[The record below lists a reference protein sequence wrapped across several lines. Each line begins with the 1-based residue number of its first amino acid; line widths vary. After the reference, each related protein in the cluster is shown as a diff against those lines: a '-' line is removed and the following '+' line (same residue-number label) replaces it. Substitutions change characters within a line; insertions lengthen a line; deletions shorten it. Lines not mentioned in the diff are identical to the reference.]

1 MEAIR
6 VRAIANGD
14 TIGDF
19 PIDDNELGFAVA
31 AVETGTLNRPASI
44 LIQAGFHSRLAAIKA
59 VNDTGAT
66 FQTGQELRQWLN
78 SEAILG
84 WSALPNWPTMETRA
98 MWIEFSRSF
107 SPNEN
112 LVWAD
117 RRYWVGVE
125 WFSPPPTSG
134 TSVQIYEW
142 AGHPHVFSTDG
153 KPLGF
158 VQAGLNPGRTG
169 LLHAEVAP
177 DGDRVDIKYIGP
189 NDLAT
194 G

>member
-6 VRAIANGD
+6 VRAIAIGD

-19 PIDDNELGFAVA
+19 QIDDHELGFVVP
-31 AVETGTLNRPASI
+31 AVETGTLCRPAAI
-44 LIQAGFHSRLAAIKA
+44 LIQAGFNSRIAAIK
-59 VNDTGAT
+59 VVTDTGAT

-78 SEAILG
+78 TEALLA
-84 WSALPNWPTMETRA
+84 WSALPDWPTLETKT
-98 MWIEFSRSF
+98 MWAEFVRGF
-107 SPNEN
+107 SSNEN

-117 RRYWVGVE
+117 RRYWVDVE
-125 WFSPPPTSG
+125 WFGPPPMSG
-134 TSVQIYEW
+134 TPVQIYEW
-142 AGHPHVFSTDG
+142 DGRPHVFSSDG
-153 KPLGF
+153 VPLGL
-158 VQAGLNPGRTG
+158 VQAALNPGRTG

-189 NDLAT
+189 SDLAS